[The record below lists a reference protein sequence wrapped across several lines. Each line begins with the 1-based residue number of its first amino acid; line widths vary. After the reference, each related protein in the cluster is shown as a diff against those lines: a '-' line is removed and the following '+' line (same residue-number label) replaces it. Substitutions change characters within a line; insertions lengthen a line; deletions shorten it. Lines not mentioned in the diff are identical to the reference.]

1 MDGRDIG
8 TDVFPDAELKIFM
21 TADPDIRAKRRF
33 DELEA
38 KKIPASLADVKANL
52 LARDHEDMT
61 RKESPLRKAL
71 DAITLDNTH
80 LSREQQ
86 LDFVYDLAI
95 GLIHK
100 KKNAVA
106 G

>member
-21 TADPDIRAKRRF
+21 TADPDVRAKRRF
-33 DELEA
+33 DELES
-38 KKIPASLADVKANL
+38 KKIPVSLADVKANL
-52 LARDHEDMT
+52 LARDYEDMT
-61 RKESPLRKAL
+61 RKESPLRKAP
-71 DAITLDNTH
+71 DAITLDNTN

-86 LDFVYDLAI
+86 LDFVYELAI
-95 GLIHK
+95 GLIQK
-100 KKNAVA
+100 KKNPVA